1 MNKKNLISQSLLTCR
16 PYNNLPSL
24 DMFLLYFQMAN
35 ETTLN
40 QCILSVIYLMLHQ
53 YTDMLDDNY
62 QPIYLS
68 C

>member
-1 MNKKNLISQSLLTCR
+1 MNKKFDKPIAFNCR

-62 QPIYLS
+62 QPLIS
-68 C
+68 